1 MQGGNSMPK
10 RFTVLAAITLS
21 SALTAACSSSSPKT
35 TTAATSGSATS
46 ASATTAAT
54 KYPPIPAGPI
64 KFGISTPLTG
74 AQAAFGQTT
83 SQSFN
88 NVTLK
93 AFNALHPDGI
103 DGHPVQYE
111 VLVDASDLT
120 KAVSVA
126 NQFVSDKL
134 AGVIT
139 ATYNP
144 AGHVQQPAIWN
155 KAKLPIIANVLGA
168 QFADTTQWP
177 YAFGVNASIAQEG
190 MAAAQYINSHNFKKV
205 AVITDGIP
213 GVTEQLNA
221 IIDAMKT
228 VAPQS
233 QVVKTVTISPGSTD
247 DSTAIA
253 QLKASNP
260 DVLINLASYGF
271 APIWQA
277 MQVAQWSP
285 VILSTAGAW
294 YDGFTGMGPL
304 VNKAV
309 SFYQACADS
318 ASQTWPPDVASLM
331 SQYNKATGGFSI
343 GYFTYVTSDSVPL
356 ELFKVAIEKYH
367 STDPDAIKK
376 ALESI
381 NQSFFGAQF
390 SYSPTNHFGLTGQY
404 GAAVCNMG
412 PPYAGGDAKVPVKAP

>member
-1 MQGGNSMPK
+1 MQGGIFNGK
-10 RFTVLAAITLS
+10 ALRVLAAATVS
-21 SALTAACSSSSPKT
+21 SALTAACSSSSPKP
-35 TTAATSGSATS
+35 TTAATSGSAT
-46 ASATTAAT
+46 TAAS

-111 VLVDASDLT
+111 VLDDASDVT

-126 NQFVSDKL
+126 NQFVADKL

-144 AGHVQQPAIWN
+144 AGHVQQLAIWN

-168 QFADTTQWP
+168 QFADTAAWP
-177 YAFGVNASIAQEG
+177 YAFGVNASIAQYG
-190 MAAAQYINSHNFKKV
+190 MAAAQYINSHAFKKV
-205 AVITDGIP
+205 AVITDGIQ

-221 IIDAMKT
+221 ILDAMKT
-228 VAPQS
+228 VAPQA
-233 QVVKTVTISPGSTD
+233 QVVKSVTISPGSTD

-285 VILSTAGAW
+285 VILSTPGAW
-294 YDGFTGMGPL
+294 YDGFNGMGPL

-318 ASQTWPPDVASLM
+318 VSQTWPPDVAALM
-331 SQYNKATGGFSI
+331 SQYNKGTGGFSI

-376 ALESI
+376 ALESV

-390 SYSPTNHFGLTGQY
+390 SYSPTNHFGLTSQY